1 LAGAEQQI
9 AAMKLQDFQ
18 RMRKIGERKISDEAN
33 LKDMSEVRVQQLEQG
48 AARFELDEKNRR
60 FRKVESGAI
69 GTWEQ
74 LEP

>member
-1 LAGAEQQI
+1 
-9 AAMKLQDFQ
+9 MKLDDFR
-18 RMRKIGERKISDEAN
+18 RMRRIGERKISDESN
-33 LKDMSEVRVQQLEQG
+33 LRDMSEVFVQQLEQG

-60 FRKVESGAI
+60 FRKVESGTI